1 MGIHQERVKLWH
13 EAPTTGTSLDQLWPV
28 KYLFK
33 HLWLVNIRTG
43 LKHHHKV
50 PIRKGLN
57 PAFIYMSCYGPAFL
71 PDWAWIKTVKTCY
84 IARAKE
90 WVKDQEE
97 EPSTKKYKWNEYV
110 QVWIINKQKRLVNGE
125 WEKLP
130 QTI

>member
-1 MGIHQERVKLWH
+1 M
-13 EAPTTGTSLDQLWPV
+13 TG
-28 KYLFK
+28 KYQDN
-33 HLWLVNIRTG
+33 H
-43 LKHHHKV
+43 
-50 PIRKGLN
+50 
-57 PAFIYMSCYGPAFL
+57 AFIFMSYYGPDSL
-71 PDWAWIKTVKTCY
+71 PDRAWIKTVKTCY

-130 QTI
+130 QTILSPDFNLKSFDPSLSHCEEKN

>member
-1 MGIHQERVKLWH
+1 M
-13 EAPTTGTSLDQLWPV
+13 TG
-28 KYLFK
+28 KYQDN
-33 HLWLVNIRTG
+33 H
-43 LKHHHKV
+43 
-50 PIRKGLN
+50 
-57 PAFIYMSCYGPAFL
+57 AFIYMSYYRPDSL
-71 PDWAWIKTVKTCY
+71 PDRAWIKTVKTGY

-130 QTI
+130 QTILSPDFNLKSLILLFQIVKKKLASK